1 MSRNNERFK
10 AHDNRPIDGLVGRW
24 LGPTGSTG
32 RVYKYSL
39 IGAGKERKMRIFIDS
54 YIWHDDCA

>member
-1 MSRNNERFK
+1 MNVLS
-10 AHDNRPIDGLVGRW
+10 AQRPMDGR
-24 LGPTGSTG
+24 GP

-54 YIWHDDCA
+54 YIWHDGARIDSVSAGKAFLSDVG